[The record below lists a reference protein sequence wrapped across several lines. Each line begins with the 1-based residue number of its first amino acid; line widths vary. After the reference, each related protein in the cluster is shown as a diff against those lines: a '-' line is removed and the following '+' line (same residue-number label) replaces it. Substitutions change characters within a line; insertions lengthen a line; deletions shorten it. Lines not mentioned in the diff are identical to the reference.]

1 MMASIYMMTS
11 APLSQ
16 QLQAA
21 VAVVERLRAIVHL
34 VRDLSTALRVASDP
48 TEFTTRA
55 VVAKLQL

>member
-1 MMASIYMMTS
+1 MASIYMMTS
-11 APLSQ
+11 GPLSQ